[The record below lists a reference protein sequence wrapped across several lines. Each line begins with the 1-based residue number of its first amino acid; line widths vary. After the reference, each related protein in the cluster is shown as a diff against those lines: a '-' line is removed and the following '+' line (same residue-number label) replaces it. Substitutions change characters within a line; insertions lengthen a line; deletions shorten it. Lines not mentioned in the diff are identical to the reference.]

1 MDPRITLS
9 VKSYLNFCWA
19 ILKLRILVQ
28 LSEWRDVPFFLQ
40 GRAILWCPWMM
51 VLILFQ
57 CEKINK
63 TYQPPLSPPKKK
75 QRAFRK
81 QITQRA
87 YAKLTFQKWGPAW
100 MLVLLQ
106 HQQGSWYLCSTN
118 SYLKLRDYM
127 DEKGATW
134 MLVLFQHQQCSWYLS
149 APTNTMFTCSAMFF
163 CGCWTYIDRTIPIHI
178 HVQQQQCSTSG
189 LPGWWYMFTA
199 LLKILNRE
207 NWFRIHF
214 SLHFSKWRS
223 IQMPFDSLGG
233 DKR

>member
-1 MDPRITLS
+1 MSHFFCRAGPSCGVHGWWYWYFFS
-9 VKSYLNFCWA
+9 VK
-19 ILKLRILVQ
+19 KLTKHIN
-28 LSEWRDVPFFLQ
+28 PP
-40 GRAILWCPWMM
+40 CPP
-51 VLILFQ
+51 Q
-57 CEKINK
+57 
-63 TYQPPLSPPKKK
+63 KKQ

-134 MLVLFQHQQCSWYLS
+134 MLVLFQHQQCSWYLFS
-149 APTNTMFTCSAMFF
+149 TNKHNVHMFSNVF

-207 NWFRIHF
+207 NWFRIYF
-214 SLHFSKWRS
+214 FFAFFKMKINTNAFWQFRWR
-223 IQMPFDSLGG
+223 
-233 DKR
+233 

>member
-28 LSEWRDVPFFLQ
+28 LSEWRDVPFFC
-40 GRAILWCPWMM
+40 RAGPSCGVHGWWYWYFFSVKKLT
-51 VLILFQ
+51 
-57 CEKINK
+57 KHIN
-63 TYQPPLSPPKKK
+63 PPLSTPKKQQ

-163 CGCWTYIDRTIPIHI
+163 AGVEHI
-178 HVQQQQCSTSG
+178 
-189 LPGWWYMFTA
+189 
-199 LLKILNRE
+199 
-207 NWFRIHF
+207 
-214 SLHFSKWRS
+214 
-223 IQMPFDSLGG
+223 
-233 DKR
+233 